1 MLLPVFVF
9 GFIGLVFGSA
19 LVSRVETGELASS
32 ASVGMNEEL
41 VATGDI
47 ASSSSEVNKKLFR
60 FMKAMYNGD
69 IQVAEKLVH
78 DYPSVFMPFK
88 KSFVDEFLNPFSSGP
103 KKLIKRKS
111 FQLSLKCHLF
121 SSADDR
127 AIIESLL
134 PLEADECAIGYAE
147 GLGFICF
154 TPNSEGKDK
163 KSGFAVRFIH
173 PLKDIQEIVRSLEL
187 CDKILHDSEITLD
200 LIESMLRT
208 ITLTKEVQ
216 LSNVD
221 LLVSAVYIY
230 LFILLVGSE
239 MFINSIWPSLTIY
252 AINDPLIDLLNHI
265 TSSILSYNDPNTEYY
280 LGAVVQTED
289 SCIPVNLTWTY
300 LALTLLIIRFV
311 VILFLK
317 P

>member
-1 MLLPVFVF
+1 MKIIILNTFNWLT
-9 GFIGLVFGSA
+9 LVITLITSEIA
-19 LVSRVETGELASS
+19 LCCSQSLSLAL
-32 ASVGMNEEL
+32 SVWFWVRLWL
-41 VATGDI
+41 V
-47 ASSSSEVNKKLFR
+47 V
-60 FMKAMYNGD
+60 YNGD
-69 IQVAEKLVH
+69 IRVAEKLVH

-88 KSFVDEFLNPFSSGP
+88 KSFVDEFLNPLSSHIP

-154 TPNSEGKDK
+154 TPNAEGKGK
-163 KSGFAVRFIH
+163 KSGFSVRFIH

-187 CDKILHDSEITLD
+187 CDKILHESEKTLD

-208 ITLTKEVQ
+208 ITLTKEVH

-239 MFINSIWPSLTIY
+239 MFINSIWTSLTIY
-252 AINDPLIDLLNHI
+252 AINNPLIDLLNHI